1 MAINMETTAALTH
14 INLLVAWVWIL
25 LGFASGFVL
34 GLRFHRD
41 DWLGGYGSYKRRL
54 YRLAHISFF
63 GLGLI
68 NLIFYL
74 TARGTLPATALL
86 KIASHGFVIGATSM
100 PVCCLI
106 MAHRSN
112 WRALFLIPVSS
123 LMTAGLLTVW
133 EIAKL

>member
-1 MAINMETTAALTH
+1 MD
-14 INLLVAWVWIL
+14 L
-25 LGFASGFVL
+25 LGFASGFAL
-34 GLRFHRD
+34 GLNFQRD

-63 GLGLI
+63 GLGFM

-74 TARGTLPATALL
+74 TARGSLPATELL
-86 KIASHGFVIGATSM
+86 KIASSGFIIGAVSM
-100 PVCCLI
+100 PICCFI
-106 MAHRSN
+106 MAHRPK

-123 LMTAGLLTVW
+123 LMTGGVLTIW